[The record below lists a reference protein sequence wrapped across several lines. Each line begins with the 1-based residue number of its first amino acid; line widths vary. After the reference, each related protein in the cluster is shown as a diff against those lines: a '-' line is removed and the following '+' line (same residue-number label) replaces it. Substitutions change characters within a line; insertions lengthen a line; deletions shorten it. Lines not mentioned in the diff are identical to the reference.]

1 MKSVAEARA
10 DVEQR
15 KESGRIE
22 AAAVP
27 SSGANQVVV
36 VGSDGLQ
43 DVQQP
48 NGRFEQRDGATH
60 QACAVAIV
68 AALERFEGAV
78 EFERRSLHEQLRA
91 LVHDQEGHLVFV
103 QQVCGR
109 LLQSKQ
115 LISPQIALVIGRS
128 LARKNWFCDLVAM

>member
-27 SSGANQVVV
+27 EPGANQVVV

-43 DVQQP
+43 NVQQP
-48 NGRFEQRDGATH
+48 DGRFEQRDGASH

-68 AALERFEGAV
+68 AALERFEGGSSSKAAPFMSNSELWWTTRKV
-78 EFERRSLHEQLRA
+78 ISSL
-91 LVHDQEGHLVFV
+91 
-103 QQVCGR
+103 C
-109 LLQSKQ
+109 
-115 LISPQIALVIGRS
+115 
-128 LARKNWFCDLVAM
+128 